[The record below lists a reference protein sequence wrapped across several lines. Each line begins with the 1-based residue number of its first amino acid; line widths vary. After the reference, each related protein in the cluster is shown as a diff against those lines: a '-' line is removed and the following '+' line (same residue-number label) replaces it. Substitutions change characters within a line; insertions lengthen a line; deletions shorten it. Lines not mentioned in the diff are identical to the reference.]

1 MKRLNM
7 TKSINSFFNKYFFE
21 IGMFLCFVLP
31 PVGILL
37 LLILGCRHLQ
47 LVWQEGKRITITPGL
62 FLLGCLF
69 ISSIGAA
76 LLNQEYSYFLISAL
90 LLSYIGLYLKMKS
103 IGVQKTFSSLKW
115 ITILGGVYFYA
126 LYPVQDFLMK
136 NMFVS
141 YLTGTA
147 LVGQTEIQQNY
158 ERLMGAAYN
167 PNLSVALLLF
177 GLTFLLGECLK
188 SIRSASY
195 SRLALYAAVA
205 CMLVHAIYLTGS
217 KAGFG
222 ILIIIFTLFIFRW
235 NRLYAMFLVFII
247 AINIH
252 LIFEWMPRKARLF
265 ASADMRKV
273 IWERSFHLWQENSL
287 FGTTPIGFYREYL
300 HLYHDNIPHAHNM
313 VLGMFAEYG
322 SLGGMALL
330 IVISIHV
337 YKMLSLYL
345 SKRTN
350 KVHLD
355 TYLLSLPIIL
365 LTGVFDYVLYSP
377 QVALIAIILL
387 ASWEKYTARL
397 SLVHPRIL
405 SYVRKWNWN
414 VSVKPTKNKEYL

>member
-1 MKRLNM
+1 M
-7 TKSINSFFNKYFFE
+7 TKSTYHLFNKYFFE
-21 IGMFLCFVLP
+21 ISIFLCFVLP
-31 PVGILL
+31 PIGIAFLL
-37 LLILGCRHLQ
+37 FAGCYHLH
-47 LVWQEGKRITITPGL
+47 LVWRERKRVSITPGL

-69 ISSIGAA
+69 LSTIGAA

-90 LLSYIGLYLKMKS
+90 LLSYIGLYLKIKS
-103 IGVQKTFSSLKW
+103 KGTQKTFSSLKW
-115 ITILGGVYFYA
+115 LTIWGGVYFYA
-126 LYPVQDFLMK
+126 LYPVQEFLMK

-147 LVGQTEIQQNY
+147 LVGQTEIQEGY

-177 GLTFLLGECLK
+177 GLSFLLGEYLK
-188 SIRSASY
+188 SIRGAAY
-195 SRLALYAAVA
+195 RKLALESVIA

-222 ILIIIFTLFIFRW
+222 ILIVIFTLFIFRW
-235 NRLYAMFLVFII
+235 NRYYAMFLLLLM
-247 AINIH
+247 AINMHFIME
-252 LIFEWMPRKARLF
+252 LMPRKARLF
-265 ASADMRKV
+265 ASADIRKL
-273 IWERSFHLWQENSL
+273 IWERAIHLWQENSL
-287 FGTTPIGFYREYL
+287 FGVTQVGFYKQYL
-300 HLYHDNIPHAHNM
+300 SLYHDNIPHAHNM
-313 VLGMFAEYG
+313 MIGMFAEYG
-322 SLGGMALL
+322 SLGGVALL

-337 YKMLSLYL
+337 YKMFSLYVSNL
-345 SKRTN
+345 TN

-405 SYVRKWNWN
+405 SYARKWSWN
-414 VSVKPTKNKEYL
+414 VSVKTTKNKEYL